1 MHFTDLVVSPGP
13 GAGPQVVPIVE
24 YLVVAAPEVI
34 ITHNT
39 DSALLHVHLRDKLD
53 RKVTWGSAA
62 AGEAATTMAQPCIL
76 GPVTFALV

>member
-13 GAGPQVVPIVE
+13 RAGPQLVPIVE

-39 DSALLHVHLRDKLD
+39 GSALNH
-53 RKVTWGSAA
+53 
-62 AGEAATTMAQPCIL
+62 AGT
-76 GPVTFALV
+76 

>member
-1 MHFTDLVVSPGP
+1 MKIIEDRGSTRIYQHVHFTDLVVSPGP

-39 DSALLHVHLRDKLD
+39 DSALVH
-53 RKVTWGSAA
+53 
-62 AGEAATTMAQPCIL
+62 AGT
-76 GPVTFALV
+76 